1 MTALNPVVGGEV
13 FGVLSKTYLPNLI
26 CAHPECDKP
35 VESIHHIFGRP
46 PGQDSDSWFVRL
58 VLVDEDGTQHIETPL
73 PHATG
78 LCGHGTTGHHGDVEE
93 HRAWIKYQDGVYYW
107 YEREE
112 GAYEFIEAD
121 PVKMENKFTWI
132 GPLNPQPGA
141 REAKPKPHQ
150 PKDGVKRKQHSFSVK
165 LPENEDRLHEEVPR
179 KFDLLRTIL
188 EDPAKPRSKGY
199 TLATVL
205 DLALIQARDD

>member
-1 MTALNPVVGGEV
+1 MTALKPIVGGQV
-13 FGVLSKTYLPNLI
+13 TGIWSKRYLPNLI
-26 CAHPECDKP
+26 CAHPECDQP

-46 PGQDSDSWFVRL
+46 PGDDSDSWFVRL
-58 VLVDEDGTQHIETPL
+58 VLVDEDGTEHIETPL

-93 HRAWIKYQDGVYYW
+93 HRAWIKYQEGTFYW
-107 YEREE
+107 YDR
-112 GAYEFIEAD
+112 IREAD
-121 PVKMENKFTWI
+121 FGLEPDSTAEAWEWI

-141 REAKPKPHQ
+141 REAKPKPHH
-150 PKDGVKRKQHSFSVK
+150 PKEGSKKREQRSFSVK
-165 LPENEDRLHEEVPR
+165 LPVNEDRLHEEVPR

-188 EDPAKPRSKGY
+188 EDPAKPRSRGY

-205 DLALIQARDD
+205 DLALLQARDD

>member
-1 MTALNPVVGGEV
+1 MTGLKPVVGGEV
-13 FGVLSKTYLPNLI
+13 SGIWSKTYLPNLI
-26 CAHPECDKP
+26 CAHPECDKA

-46 PGQDSDSWFVRL
+46 PGEASDSWFVRL

-93 HRAWIKYQDGVYYW
+93 HRAWIRYQDGVYNW
-107 YEREE
+107 YEYRVTE
-112 GAYEFIEAD
+112 GALDDEWAYL
-121 PVKMENKFTWI
+121 

-141 REAKPKPHQ
+141 REAKPKPHH
-150 PKDGVKRKQHSFSVK
+150 PKDGETKKRKQHSFSVK

>member
-1 MTALNPVVGGEV
+1 MTALKPIVGGEV
-13 FGVLSKTYLPNLI
+13 QGIWSKTYLPNLI
-26 CAHPECDKP
+26 CAHPECENA

-46 PGQDSDSWFVRL
+46 PGDVSDSWFVRL
-58 VLVDEDGTQHIETPL
+58 VQVDEDGTEHITTPL
-73 PHATG
+73 PHAIG

-107 YEREE
+107 YDRD
-112 GAYEFIEAD
+112 EASE
-121 PVKMENKFTWI
+121 PGEPGVPSWNWI

-141 REAKPKPHQ
+141 REAKPKPHI

-179 KFDLLRTIL
+179 KFDMLRTLL

-205 DLALIQARDD
+205 DLALLQARDD